1 MSVRL
6 KKLML
11 TNFKGIKSLTLDLDG
26 KDASIY
32 GDNATGKTTVYDAFL
47 WLLFDKDSQNR
58 ADFNIK
64 TLDAGGEPLHGLDHE
79 VEAVLDIDGDE
90 LVLKKS
96 YKEKWVKRRGRAVEE
111 FDGHTTDYFIDGVSS
126 KKKEYDAKIAE
137 IADEDAFKLLTS
149 SAYFNKEMHWQERRE
164 LLLEVCGDISDED
177 VIASDK
183 ALKDLPS
190 VLGKRSVEGHRKV
203 ITAKRKEI
211 NRELERIPVRIDEAT
226 RGLPD
231 ISSISAEALPGDIA
245 KVQAGI
251 KARNEEIAQAE
262 AGGGAAEK
270 TKQLREV
277 EAEILKLQNERNQK
291 RQAEINEKQAEADQV
306 KREITEAESS
316 LERIGRVQNER
327 TLQISQLE
335 KEMKALRD
343 EWHSVNRMESGQGD
357 TCPTCGQALPEDQ
370 IEGAIASFN
379 RRKAENLAII
389 TADGKERAE
398 QVGKLKAEFEENRKR
413 GVQMQ
418 AELKKLQGAHE
429 ALTNEIKAIKEAPS
443 PETPEML
450 KLVEKK
456 ESLEA
461 EIELI
466 KAGRSD
472 SVDKLR
478 DDLAGLEQI
487 LAALQEEGQNL
498 KTHAEGQKRIE
509 ELKDEERRLAAEYE
523 RLEKELYIC
532 EQFIRAKVGLLE
544 DKINSKFKMA
554 RFKLFNIL
562 INGAVEECCETVYK
576 GVPYQDMNNAAKINT
591 GLDIIRTLSKH
602 YKFAPPIFI
611 DNAEAV
617 VQLLPMEAQMIRLVV
632 SAKDKTLRVETE
644 GK

>member
-1 MSVRL
+1 M
-6 KKLML
+6 
-11 TNFKGIKSLTLDLDG
+11 
-26 KDASIY
+26 A
-32 GDNATGKTTVYDAFL
+32 
-47 WLLFDKDSQNR
+47 Q
-58 ADFNIK
+58 
-64 TLDAGGEPLHGLDHE
+64 
-79 VEAVLDIDGDE
+79 
-90 LVLKKS
+90 
-96 YKEKWVKRRGRAVEE
+96 RR
-111 FDGHTTDYFIDGVSS
+111 
-126 KKKEYDAKIAE
+126 
-137 IADEDAFKLLTS
+137 
-149 SAYFNKEMHWQERRE
+149 
-164 LLLEVCGDISDED
+164 
-177 VIASDK
+177 
-183 ALKDLPS
+183 
-190 VLGKRSVEGHRKV
+190 KRS
-203 ITAKRKEI
+203 
-211 NRELERIPVRIDEAT
+211 NP
-226 RGLPD
+226 
-231 ISSISAEALPGDIA
+231 
-245 KVQAGI
+245 
-251 KARNEEIAQAE
+251 
-262 AGGGAAEK
+262 
-270 TKQLREV
+270 EV

-291 RQAEINEKQAEADQV
+291 RQAEINEKQAEADQI
-306 KREITEAESS
+306 KREIAEAESS

-429 ALTNEIKAIKEAPS
+429 ALASEITAIKEAPS

-466 KAGRSD
+466 KSGRSD

-478 DDLAGLEQI
+478 EDLAGLEQI

-509 ELKDEERRLAAEYE
+509 ELKAEERKLAAEYE
-523 RLEKELYIC
+523 RLEKELYLC

-576 GVPYQDMNNAAKINT
+576 GRPIPGYEQCSQNQRRLRYHPHTVQALQVP
-591 GLDIIRTLSKH
+591 
-602 YKFAPPIFI
+602 PPIFI

>member
-1 MSVRL
+1 MRL
-6 KKLML
+6 KRLAL

-47 WLLFDKDSQNR
+47 WLLFDTDSQNKS
-58 ADFNIK
+58 DFNIK
-64 TLDAGGEPLHGLDHE
+64 TLDADGEPLHGLDHE
-79 VEAVLDIDGDE
+79 VEAVLDIDGEE
-90 LVLKKS
+90 LTLKKS
-96 YKEKWVKRRGRAVEE
+96 YKEKWVKRRGKAVEE
-111 FDGHTTDYFIDGVSS
+111 FDGHTTDYFIDGVPA

-149 SAYFNKEMHWQERRE
+149 SAYFNKEMHWQERRG

-183 ALKDLPS
+183 ALKDLPG
-190 VLGKRSVEGHRKV
+190 VLGKRSVEDHRKV

-245 KVQAGI
+245 KVQEAI
-251 KARNEEIAQAE
+251 KKANEEIARLK
-262 AGGGAAEK
+262 AGGGVAEK
-270 TKQLREV
+270 TKQLREA

-316 LERIGRVQNER
+316 LERIGRTQDDRQTEIDRLER
-327 TLQISQLE
+327 A
-335 KEMKALRD
+335 MKALRKHWHGVNASQPD
-343 EWHSVNRMESGQGD
+343 EANI
-357 TCPTCGQALPEDQ
+357 CPTCGQPLPEDRIQ
-370 IEGAIASFN
+370 EALATFN
-379 RRKAENLAII
+379 RQKAETLEGI
-389 TADGKERAE
+389 TKNGKELAE

-429 ALTNEIKAIKEAPS
+429 ALTNEITAIKEAPS
-443 PETPEML
+443 PETPGIL

-466 KAGRSD
+466 KSGRSD

-478 DDLAGLEQI
+478 EDIAGLEQI

-509 ELKDEERRLAAEYE
+509 ELKAEERKLAAEYE
-523 RLEKELYIC
+523 RLEKELYLC

-576 GVPYQDMNNAAKINT
+576 GVPYQDMNNAAKINA

-602 YKFAPPIFI
+602 YKFSPPIFI

>member
-1 MSVRL
+1 V
-6 KKLML
+6 
-11 TNFKGIKSLTLDLDG
+11 
-26 KDASIY
+26 
-32 GDNATGKTTVYDAFL
+32 
-47 WLLFDKDSQNR
+47 
-58 ADFNIK
+58 
-64 TLDAGGEPLHGLDHE
+64 
-79 VEAVLDIDGDE
+79 
-90 LVLKKS
+90 
-96 YKEKWVKRRGRAVEE
+96 
-111 FDGHTTDYFIDGVSS
+111 
-126 KKKEYDAKIAE
+126 
-137 IADEDAFKLLTS
+137 
-149 SAYFNKEMHWQERRE
+149 
-164 LLLEVCGDISDED
+164 
-177 VIASDK
+177 
-183 ALKDLPS
+183 
-190 VLGKRSVEGHRKV
+190 
-203 ITAKRKEI
+203 
-211 NRELERIPVRIDEAT
+211 
-226 RGLPD
+226 
-231 ISSISAEALPGDIA
+231 
-245 KVQAGI
+245 
-251 KARNEEIAQAE
+251 
-262 AGGGAAEK
+262 AEK

-429 ALTNEIKAIKEAPS
+429 ALASEITAIKEAPS
-443 PETPEML
+443 PETPGIL

-466 KAGRSD
+466 KSGRSD

-478 DDLAGLEQI
+478 EDIAGLEQI

-509 ELKDEERRLAAEYE
+509 ELKAEEKKLAAEHEKIE
-523 RLEKELYIC
+523 RELRLMDL
-532 EQFIRAKVGLLE
+532 FIRTKSSLL
-544 DKINSKFKMA
+544 DKQINSRFELAK
-554 RFKLFNIL
+554 FKLFDVL
-562 INGAVEECCETVYK
+562 VNGSVVPCCETLHN
-576 GVPYQDMNNAAKINT
+576 GVPYSAGLNNSARINV
-591 GLDIIRTLSKH
+591 GLDIIRTLSRH
-602 YKFAPPIFI
+602 YGFSPPIFI

-617 VQLLPMEAQMIRLVV
+617 VCLLPMEAQMVRLVV
-632 SAKDKTLRVETE
+632 SAKDKKLRVETE
-644 GK
+644 EK